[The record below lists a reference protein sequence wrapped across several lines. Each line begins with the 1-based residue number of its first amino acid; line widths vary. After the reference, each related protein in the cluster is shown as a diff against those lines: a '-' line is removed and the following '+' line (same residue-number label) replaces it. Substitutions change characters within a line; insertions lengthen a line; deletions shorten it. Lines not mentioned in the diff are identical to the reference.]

1 MRPRLS
7 LIEKQNLKGIVFII
21 PWLVGFFL
29 FFMNP
34 LYETFIYSLSEVNIA
49 GGVSTVFK
57 GISNYQYIFTSDAIF
72 LPTLTSTIISML
84 VNTPM
89 ILVFSLLAA
98 TLINREFKGRWFVRM
113 VFFLPI
119 IYGTGVLQS
128 VQQNDNMYLI
138 MLNRMGAVRSESMS
152 GALLEGMDIT
162 GMYYSIANYLGEA
175 NVLIHYVI
183 GAANQI
189 FSIIN
194 RSGIQI
200 LIFLAALRAVP
211 KHLYEAARVEG
222 ATGIDSF
229 WKITLP
235 LLLPHILTV
244 TIFTVIDSFVNAEN
258 KIIGLMQNTM
268 FSNQDLGYGSA
279 LSMLYFLTIVILIG
293 IVAFTINF
301 ATLKK
306 GDR

>member
-1 MRPRLS
+1 MKLRSS
-7 LIEKQNLKGIVFII
+7 LTNRQNNKGIIFVI
-21 PWLVGFFL
+21 PWLVGFLL
-29 FFMNP
+29 FFIKP
-34 LYETFIYSLSEVNIA
+34 FIETVIYSLSEVNIA
-49 GGVSTVFK
+49 GGVSTVYK
-57 GISNYQYIFTSDAIF
+57 GITNYQYIFTSDAIF
-72 LPTLTSTIISML
+72 LPALTSTVLTML

-98 TLINREFKGRWFVRM
+98 SLINREFKGRWFVRM

-152 GALLEGMDIT
+152 GALLESMDIT
-162 GMYYSIANYLGEA
+162 GMYYALASHLGEA
-175 NVLIHYVI
+175 GQLVYYVI
-183 GAANQI
+183 GAANQV

-200 LIFLAALRAVP
+200 LIFLAALKSVP
-211 KHLYEAARVEG
+211 RHLYEAARVEG

-244 TIFTVIDSFVNAEN
+244 TIFTVIDSFVNADN
-258 KIIGLMQNTM
+258 KIIELMQNTM
-268 FSNQDLGYGSA
+268 FSNQNLGYGSA
-279 LSMLYFLTIVILIG
+279 LSMLYFITIIILLG
-293 IVAFTINF
+293 VVALVINF
-301 ATLKK
+301 AARKK